1 MGIKSKKPTFPST
14 NMLPEILFL
23 SLVVKAA
30 FGLTVLTTLHALTSS
45 K

>member
-1 MGIKSKKPTFPST
+1 
-14 NMLPEILFL
+14 MLPEILAL

-30 FGLTVLTTLHALTSS
+30 FGLTLLTTLHALNS